1 MESEPEKK
9 RKSPTH
15 LTDMEEEERKQMEE
29 KGSADAAQARL
40 LQHLLAADAAV
51 SFDSADHARLGG
63 EGLGD
68 VGMKSF
74 RRPTSRQRSLGRLE
88 QERAQ
93 SAVSKGIPP
102 MVSQDTAFAEHPE
115 AHEYS
120 EGGSRYGPGL
130 PWPGGGGTSA
140 TEEWGF
146 KTLGLGPPSSSQSAA
161 SSLFPLPPGTL
172 DRHRLQSKDR
182 MSVSQGSARLR
193 VPGQSAGR
201 NHNDSGSTEMLIFSS
216 GSSTISG
223 ENTSTRSHDGR
234 AGSVVRP
241 ESRASNFV
249 SEFGGR
255 SGLIESR
262 NARVRTEH
270 HYQLL
275 KARVAKLAF
284 EEERANKTALV
295 CKARAQDVLRL
306 RADVER
312 RRQQQQERRE
322 REQDKNTIDAKK
334 LSEFE
339 AERRAARRA
348 LSQGYD

>member
-1 MESEPEKK
+1 
-9 RKSPTH
+9 
-15 LTDMEEEERKQMEE
+15 MEE

-51 SFDSADHARLGG
+51 SFDSADHARPGG

-68 VGMKSF
+68 VGIKSL
-74 RRPTSRQRSLGRLE
+74 RRPTSRQHSLSRSK

-93 SAVSKGIPP
+93 STISKGISP
-102 MVSQDTAFAEHPE
+102 MVSQDSAFAEHPE
-115 AHEYS
+115 GHEYS

-130 PWPGGGGTSA
+130 PWPGGGGASA

-146 KTLGLGPPSSSQSAA
+146 KNLGLGPPSSSQSAA
-161 SSLFPLPPGTL
+161 NSLFPLPPGTL

-216 GSSTISG
+216 GSSIVSG
-223 ENTSTRSHDGR
+223 ENTSSRSRDGR
-234 AGSVVRP
+234 AGSAVVRP

-295 CKARAQDVLRL
+295 CKTRAQDVLRL

-312 RRQQQQERRE
+312 RRRQQQERRE
-322 REQDKNTIDAKK
+322 KEQDKNTSDAKK

-339 AERRAARRA
+339 AERRAVRRA
-348 LSQGYD
+348 LSQGYA

>member
-1 MESEPEKK
+1 ME
-9 RKSPTH
+9 
-15 LTDMEEEERKQMEE
+15 DEESKLMEE

-40 LQHLLAADAAV
+40 QQHLLAAGATL

-63 EGLGD
+63 EGQGDSGD
-68 VGMKSF
+68 VGIKSL
-74 RRPTSRQRSLGRLE
+74 RRPTSRQRSLSRSE

-93 SAVSKGIPP
+93 SANSKGIPL
-102 MVSQDTAFAEHPE
+102 MVSQDSAFAEHPE
-115 AHEYS
+115 GHEYS
-120 EGGSRYGPGL
+120 EGGNRYGPGL
-130 PWPGGGGTSA
+130 PWPGGRCGTSA

-146 KTLGLGPPSSSQSAA
+146 KTLGLGPPSSSQPTAN
-161 SSLFPLPPGTL
+161 SLFPRPPGTL

-216 GSSTISG
+216 CSSTISG
-223 ENTSTRSHDGR
+223 ENASSRSRDGR
-234 AGSVVRP
+234 AGSAVLRP
-241 ESRASNFV
+241 ESRVSNFV
-249 SEFGGR
+249 PEFGGR

-295 CKARAQDVLRL
+295 CKARARDVLRL

-322 REQDKNTIDAKK
+322 KEQDQNTIDANNF
-334 LSEFE
+334 SEFQ

-348 LSQGYD
+348 LSQGYA

>member
-1 MESEPEKK
+1 
-9 RKSPTH
+9 
-15 LTDMEEEERKQMEE
+15 
-29 KGSADAAQARL
+29 
-40 LQHLLAADAAV
+40 
-51 SFDSADHARLGG
+51 
-63 EGLGD
+63 
-68 VGMKSF
+68 
-74 RRPTSRQRSLGRLE
+74 
-88 QERAQ
+88 
-93 SAVSKGIPP
+93 
-102 MVSQDTAFAEHPE
+102 
-115 AHEYS
+115 
-120 EGGSRYGPGL
+120 
-130 PWPGGGGTSA
+130 
-140 TEEWGF
+140 
-146 KTLGLGPPSSSQSAA
+146 
-161 SSLFPLPPGTL
+161 
-172 DRHRLQSKDR
+172 
-182 MSVSQGSARLR
+182 
-193 VPGQSAGR
+193 
-201 NHNDSGSTEMLIFSS
+201 MLIFSS

-284 EEERANKTALV
+284 EEERANKTALL

-322 REQDKNTIDAKK
+322 KEQDKNTIDARK
-334 LSEFE
+334 LSEFQ

>member
-1 MESEPEKK
+1 
-9 RKSPTH
+9 
-15 LTDMEEEERKQMEE
+15 MEE
-29 KGSADAAQARL
+29 KGTADAAQARQQ
-40 LQHLLAADAAV
+40 QHLFAADAAV
-51 SFDSADHARLGG
+51 SFDSSDHERPGITSL
-63 EGLGD
+63 
-68 VGMKSF
+68 
-74 RRPTSRQRSLGRLE
+74 RRPTSRQRSLSRSE

-93 SAVSKGIPP
+93 STVSKGVPP
-102 MVSQDTAFAEHPE
+102 MMSQVSAFAEHPT
-115 AHEYS
+115 ADGLEYS

-130 PWPGGGGTSA
+130 PWPGGGGASA
-140 TEEWGF
+140 REDWGF
-146 KTLGLGPPSSSQSAA
+146 KTLGLSPLSSSQSAA
-161 SSLFPLPPGTL
+161 NSLFPLPPGTL

-182 MSVSQGSARLR
+182 MSISQGSARLR
-193 VPGQSAGR
+193 VPGQSASR
-201 NHNDSGSTEMLIFSS
+201 NHNDSGSSEMHIFSS

-223 ENTSTRSHDGR
+223 ENISSRPRDGR
-234 AGSVVRP
+234 AGSAVLRP
-241 ESRASNFV
+241 ESRASNLS

-262 NARVRTEH
+262 NARVQTEH

-284 EEERANKTALV
+284 EEERANKTALL

-322 REQDKNTIDAKK
+322 KEQDKNTIDARK
-334 LSEFE
+334 LSEFQ

-348 LSQGYD
+348 LSQGYECFCACVHTVRA